1 MEIRIDVSIVRQR
14 EEIPCKSG
22 GIILASGSGKSDGC
36 LCRKQLG
43 VLRLAMQAQGDTTK
57 NLNGTRIACGC
68 RFIRK
73 SPKASRAA
81 ATVEALLRLL
91 VYPSGAEALV
101 VFAALRHD

>member
-81 ATVEALLRLL
+81 QQRKHSCDCW
-91 VYPSGAEALV
+91 YPSGAEALV